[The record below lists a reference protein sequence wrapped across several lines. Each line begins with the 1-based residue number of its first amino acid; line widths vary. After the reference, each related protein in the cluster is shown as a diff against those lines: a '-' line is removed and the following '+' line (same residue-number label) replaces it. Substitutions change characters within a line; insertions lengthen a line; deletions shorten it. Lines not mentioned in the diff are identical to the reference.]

1 MSLSEPAEILTK
13 RPQLPVGCSSWEIRT
28 RSTHLL
34 SLYKLDVFLQ
44 SFINQ
49 VIDPKVTADFII
61 IGTKSS
67 RDSLSINSLLSDDSQ
82 REIIKLF
89 WIIRII
95 LLQKVSNIFT
105 FSSFLLSK
113 FNCPHP
119 PALDSA
125 QQPSWQLCHGI
136 ISCHDI
142 FGNQN
147 NSIYNVTAK
156 YSHRIPG

>member
-95 LLQKVSNIFT
+95 LLQKVVIFSPFPVSCCLSLTAPTPLLLILLNSHLGNYAMESFPVMT
-105 FSSFLLSK
+105 FLETK
-113 FNCPHP
+113 
-119 PALDSA
+119 
-125 QQPSWQLCHGI
+125 I
-136 ISCHDI
+136 
-142 FGNQN
+142 
-147 NSIYNVTAK
+147 TAFTM
-156 YSHRIPG
+156 